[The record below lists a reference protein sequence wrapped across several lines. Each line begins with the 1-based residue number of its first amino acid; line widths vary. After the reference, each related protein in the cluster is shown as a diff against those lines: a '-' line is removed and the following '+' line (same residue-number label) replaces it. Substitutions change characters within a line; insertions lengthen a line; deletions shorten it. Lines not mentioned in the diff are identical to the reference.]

1 LEEGAAMIGM
11 KASGPA
17 PSAPGLAAAVGGPA
31 RRLANVV
38 LDALLPPQCLGCGA
52 LAGAVGTLCPAC
64 WNSVSFVGAPR
75 CYSCGLPFEFDVG
88 GDAVC
93 GACAAAP
100 PDYRRARAAIVYD
113 DASRRLVLAFKHGD
127 RTDAAPA
134 FGRWMVRAGTE
145 LLAEADVLVP
155 VPLHWT
161 RLFQRRYNQA
171 ALLAQSIAGI
181 SGVEVAPGLM
191 RRRRRTPS
199 QGRLK
204 LAARRRNVRG
214 AFQLGRAAAA
224 RVKDRRVLLI
234 DDVMTSGATA
244 SACARVLV
252 RAGARS
258 VDVLTLARVPRP
270 GF

>member
-1 LEEGAAMIGM
+1 MTAT
-11 KASGPA
+11 KASGPG
-17 PSAPGLAAAVGGPA
+17 SAAAPPGPV
-31 RRLANVV
+31 RRLATVV

-52 LAGAVGTLCPAC
+52 LAGAAGTLCPAC
-64 WNSVSFVGAPR
+64 WNSVAFLGAPR
-75 CYSCGLPFEFDVG
+75 CDACGLPFEFAVG
-88 GDAVC
+88 EDAVC
-93 GACAAAP
+93 APCAAAP
-100 PDYRRARAAIVYD
+100 PDYRRARAAIAYD

-134 FGRWMVRAGTE
+134 FARWMERAGGQ
-145 LLAEADVLVP
+145 LLSEADVLVP

-171 ALLAQSIAGI
+171 ALLAQSIARLG
-181 SGVEVAPGLM
+181 GVAVAPGLL

-199 QGRLK
+199 QGRLS

-214 AFQLGRAAAA
+214 AFALAPAA
-224 RVKDRRVLLI
+224 RVKGRRVLLI

-244 SACARVLV
+244 SACARVLA
-252 RAGARS
+252 RSGARS